1 MNDFLLGDS
10 TLFINFLLGDLFIN
24 FLMDS
29 TLFIIFLL
37 GDDVFFWA
45 ICLLIFFWA
54 MTFLLGDLFIN
65 FLMGDDAQQKINKQ
79 SGIHRPKENHSLC
92 LWDLKGKSS
101 TSKDYIITRFAT
113 FTSQIENQ

>member
-54 MTFLLGDLFIN
+54 MMFS
-65 FLMGDDAQQKINKQ
+65 
-79 SGIHRPKENHSLC
+79 SG
-92 LWDLKGKSS
+92 
-101 TSKDYIITRFAT
+101 RFVY
-113 FTSQIENQ
+113 